1 MQCVTPIGIKPLSE
15 LDKNTDGEP
24 TPASRASPVYMQR
37 CAFPDN
43 REFLHTRKRNMTKN
57 LALAASIT
65 MLTAISGQAFAD
77 TASPN
82 ARYWSNATDSSD
94 RQVVNAF
101 NAFDRAMAA
110 QTAEP
115 NAYRYH
121 GGPKSND

>member
-1 MQCVTPIGIKPLSE
+1 
-15 LDKNTDGEP
+15 
-24 TPASRASPVYMQR
+24 
-37 CAFPDN
+37 
-43 REFLHTRKRNMTKN
+43 MTKN

-65 MLTAISGQAFAD
+65 MLIAISGQAFAD
-77 TASPN
+77 TA
-82 ARYWSNATDSSD
+82 SSD

-101 NAFDRAMAA
+101 NAFDPAMAS

>member
-1 MQCVTPIGIKPLSE
+1 VNSTKTRIANPHPLHAHHRFVCSDVHFPAIGDSYTQGK
-15 LDKNTDGEP
+15 
-24 TPASRASPVYMQR
+24 RA
-37 CAFPDN
+37 
-43 REFLHTRKRNMTKN
+43 MTKN

-65 MLTAISGQAFAD
+65 MLIAISGQAFAD
-77 TASPN
+77 TASTN

-101 NAFDRAMAA
+101 NAFDPAMAA